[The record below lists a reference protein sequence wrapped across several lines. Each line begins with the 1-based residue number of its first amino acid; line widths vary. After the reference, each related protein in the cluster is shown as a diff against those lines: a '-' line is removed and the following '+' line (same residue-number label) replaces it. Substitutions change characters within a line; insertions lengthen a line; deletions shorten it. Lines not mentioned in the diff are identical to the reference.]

1 MCLKSPSLNVAWIM
15 ATLLIM
21 KCMCSWVFFVR
32 YDVLIKDFIALG
44 QNEASWFPPVSSL
57 CVINPNYLLVVTSHA
72 NYIFES
78 GVSLLWLKKANE
90 HVSFYV
96 DFSSVIMIN
105 TERCLHTRRAKYSFT
120 LSLLKEPVG
129 FFGWMSP
136 YAASLTHTSC
146 RPETR
151 QKLFSVVLTTCC
163 LCLWG
168 FWVCMC
174 ETKLIQH

>member
-1 MCLKSPSLNVAWIM
+1 M
-15 ATLLIM
+15 
-21 KCMCSWVFFVR
+21 R

-57 CVINPNYLLVVTSHA
+57 CVINPNYLLVATSHA
-72 NYIFES
+72 NYFFES

-136 YAASLTHTSC
+136 YAASLTHKSC
-146 RPETR
+146 RPEA
-151 QKLFSVVLTTCC
+151 VLSGPYDMLSLSLGLLGLHVWDQTHTALKSF
-163 LCLWG
+163 LC
-168 FWVCMC
+168 F
-174 ETKLIQH
+174 T